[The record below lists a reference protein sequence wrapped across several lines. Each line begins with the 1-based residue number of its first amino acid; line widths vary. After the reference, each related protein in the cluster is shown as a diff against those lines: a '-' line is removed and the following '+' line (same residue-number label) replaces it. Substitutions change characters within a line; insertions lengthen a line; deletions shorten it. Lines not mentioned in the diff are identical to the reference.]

1 MRIIQIKL
9 KTNRRWKLISWDN
22 QKTTYRVQGWIG
34 LKLIKEMIL
43 KIHNLRKGLIKWE
56 NRWIKTVGYLKN
68 EVNIKYRIKRISK
81 QNLQARL
88 TN

>member
-1 MRIIQIKL
+1 MISKTLNL
-9 KTNRRWKLISWDN
+9 K
-22 QKTTYRVQGWIG
+22 
-34 LKLIKEMIL
+34 
-43 KIHNLRKGLIKWE
+43 KGSIKWE